1 LSHGASLNKVRMRA
15 ARPAFAIHMAWHN
28 RNRGDA
34 ALGAEKTGGVRARGV
49 ALRPSIIK
57 KRIHIP

>member
-34 ALGAEKTGGVRARGV
+34 AQRWVRERLAASARAVWRFGH
-49 ALRPSIIK
+49 P
-57 KRIHIP
+57 